1 MSRSRWT
8 PFLFAVLAGAA
19 AWAAWRFLPR
29 DWLRLCCGG
38 APGRPRPA
46 GGPGSAPARV
56 EDPPHP
62 PRPAAA
68 PAGTAAARVVEPQG
82 GETLDE
88 EAPEAIAAAEPARC
102 AAVTQSGNRCSRET
116 EPGSAYCW
124 QHAEG

>member
-8 PFLFAVLAGAA
+8 PFLLALLAGA

-29 DWLRLCCGG
+29 GWLRPCCGG

-46 GGPGSAPARV
+46 GPGSAPARV
-56 EDPPHP
+56 DQTARP
-62 PRPAAA
+62 PRPTAA
-68 PAGTAAARVVEPQG
+68 PAGTTEARVVEPRG

-88 EAPEAIAAAEPARC
+88 ETPEATAAEPARC

-124 QHAEG
+124 QHAGG